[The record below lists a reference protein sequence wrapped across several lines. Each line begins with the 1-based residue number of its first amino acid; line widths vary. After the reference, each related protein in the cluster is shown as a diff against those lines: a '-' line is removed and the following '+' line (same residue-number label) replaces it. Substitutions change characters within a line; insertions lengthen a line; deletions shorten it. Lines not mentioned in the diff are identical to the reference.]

1 MVNIEINGRKLQANS
16 SETVLTAL
24 RREKI
29 NVPALC
35 YMEGMESFGACRL
48 CIVEIEGFKGLTPS
62 CSQPVAEG
70 MKIQTHSP
78 RVVQARK
85 TIIELLLASHCD
97 DCLYC
102 TRNGH
107 CELANLAEEYNVS
120 RRRFPKS
127 RTLIS
132 TVDESSNSIV
142 RNPEKCILCGKCIR
156 VCERIQSVSAID
168 YINRGSKSVVGC
180 AFNCKLSE
188 SACVN
193 CGQCIKVCP
202 TGALSEKPE
211 IDQVAAALA
220 NPGKYVVIQHA
231 PAVSITIAEEFG
243 VAPGQDFCGKMV
255 AALRRMG
262 FKKVFDTSFSA
273 DLTIMEEASE
283 LVHRVKTGGKLP
295 MMTSCSPAW
304 VKFVEEFYP
313 DMMGNLSTCKSPQQ
327 MLGAVIKSYFAQQNK
342 IDSANI
348 VSVSVMPCTAKKAE
362 ARRPEMSRNGV
373 ADVDYVLTTREL
385 ARLIKMFGIDLNVIE
400 PQDNDLPFGER
411 STAGK
416 LFGASGGVMEA
427 VVRTAYHML
436 TGTELENLKLAPV
449 RGLDGIKEARIKA
462 GALDVGI
469 AVASGLGNARKLLD
483 EIRAGRKTDLHF
495 IEIMSCPGGCIN
507 GGGQPLNPD
516 MEAVKARM
524 NALYQI
530 DRKGELRVSHKN
542 EQLQKLYKDYLGEPL
557 GEKSHHLLHTHYH
570 EAVPA
575 DTTCGCQ

>member
-1 MVNIEINGRKLQANS
+1 MVTMEINGKKIQAKAG
-16 SETVLTAL
+16 ETILTAL
-24 RREKI
+24 RREHI
-29 NVPALC
+29 HVPALC
-35 YMEGMESFGACRL
+35 FMEGMEAFGACRL
-48 CIVEIEGFKGLTPS
+48 CIVEVDGFRSLVPS

-107 CELANLAEEYNVS
+107 CELASLAEEYNVS

-127 RTLIS
+127 KTLVT
-132 TVDESSNSIV
+132 TVDESSDAIV
-142 RNPEKCILCGKCIR
+142 RNPAKCILCGKCIR
-156 VCERIQSVSAID
+156 VCERVQSVSAID
-168 YINRGSKSVVGC
+168 YISRGSKSVVGC

-211 IDQVAAALA
+211 IDLVAAALA
-220 NPGKYVVIQHA
+220 NPNKYVVIQHA

-262 FKKVFDTSFSA
+262 FKRVFDTSFSA
-273 DLTIMEEASE
+273 DLTIMEEGSE
-283 LVHRVKTGGKLP
+283 LVHRIKNGGKLP
-295 MMTSCSPAW
+295 MMTSCSPGW

-313 DMMGNLSTCKSPQQ
+313 DMMDNLSTCKSPQQ
-327 MLGAVIKSYFAQQNK
+327 MLGAVIKSYFAEKNNLK
-342 IDSANI
+342 PANI

-362 ARRPEMSRNGV
+362 ARRPEMSHNGV
-373 ADVDYVLTTREL
+373 PDVDYVLTTREL
-385 ARLIKMFGIDLNVIE
+385 ARLIKMFGIDLNAIE
-400 PQDNDLPFGER
+400 PEECDLPFGER

-416 LFGASGGVMEA
+416 LFGATGGVMEA
-427 VVRTAYHML
+427 AVRSAYFLL
-436 TGTELENLKLAPV
+436 TGSELENLKLTPV
-449 RGLDGIKEARIKA
+449 RGLDGIKEAKIKV
-462 GALDVGI
+462 GGLEVGI
-469 AVASGLGNARKLLD
+469 AVASGLGNARKLLE

-495 IEIMSCPGGCIN
+495 IEIMTCPGGCIN

-542 EQLQKLYKDYLGEPL
+542 EQIKALYKDYLGEPL

-570 EAVPA
+570 KTVPV
-575 DTTCGCQ
+575 DTTCC